1 MAGIGT
7 RPVIADFMN
16 QIGQSDRRVLACD
29 EWLRV
34 KNCEGAFG
42 VGDCASIEQR
52 RIVEDVAYLFK
63 LADKDNSGTLSAEE
77 FVETMEQ
84 VRQRYPQIDIY
95 MDRQQMKGVLG
106 LLADALSGH
115 QSSSM
120 ALDIEHF
127 KQAISKVYICASW
140 LPPGVFKFSATN
152 VKNFGEEPHHYSD
165 P

>member
-52 RIVEDVAYLFK
+52 RIVEDVTYLFK
-63 LADKDNSGTLSAEE
+63 LADKDNSGTLTAEE

-120 ALDIEHF
+120 ALDIELF
-127 KQAISKVYICASW
+127 KQAISKVYMCTVVAGSSSFLRLICGELLGRALCS
-140 LPPGVFKFSATN
+140 PG
-152 VKNFGEEPHHYSD
+152 
-165 P
+165 